1 MAIDLPYTTVAL
13 VVAEAR
19 LKGHLDKTFTTTD
32 VEGIINEVI
41 VIINNYTDKTIAI
54 PWITTDAEWKLIQQA
69 TRIGAAGF
77 LLQQFGNEGEEGE
90 RKINLMYKVLKNIV
104 YGEGGTEGGSDTG
117 GYPKGDIYIVGG
129 SYATD
134 DLELI
139 QNLDINQ
146 DSSIG

>member
-1 MAIDLPYTTVAL
+1 MPLDLTYTTVAL

-19 LKGHLDKTFTTTD
+19 LKGHLDKTFSTAD
-32 VEGIINEVI
+32 VEGITNEVI
-41 VIINNYTDKTIAI
+41 VIVNNYTDKTIAL
-54 PWITTDAEWKLIQQA
+54 PWLSTDVEWKLIGQA

-77 LLQQFGNEGEEGE
+77 LLQQFGNESEEGE

-104 YGEGGTEGGSDTG
+104 YGEGGAEGDTSTG
-117 GYPKGDIYIVGG
+117 GYPKGDITIIGG
-129 SYATD
+129 AYAVD

-146 DSSIG
+146 DSSVG